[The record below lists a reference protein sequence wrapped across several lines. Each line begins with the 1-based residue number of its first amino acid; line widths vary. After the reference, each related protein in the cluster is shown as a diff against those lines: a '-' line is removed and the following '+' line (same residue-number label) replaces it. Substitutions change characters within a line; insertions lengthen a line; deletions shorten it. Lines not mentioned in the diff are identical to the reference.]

1 MKQIVIMMGWLY
13 LIFSGCTSTQEQE
26 EAVADT
32 LHVTA
37 ADPIQAGRYL
47 VIVGGCNDCHTDGFM
62 MTEGNVPEENW
73 LTGSP
78 VGWQGPWGTTYPSN
92 LRLRVQEWSEDAWVQ
107 TLKTRKALPP
117 MPWMN
122 LNQMKEEDMR
132 AIYAYIHSLGPKG
145 EHMPLALAPGVAPS
159 TPYLSL
165 FPQNLPQTAST
176 Q

>member
-1 MKQIVIMMGWLY
+1 MGL
-13 LIFSGCTSTQEQE
+13 LCLVLSGCTASQEQE
-26 EAVADT
+26 AAMSDSPHT
-32 LHVTA
+32 TA
-37 ADPIQAGRYL
+37 EDPVQAGRYL
-47 VIVGGCNDCHTDGFM
+47 VIISGCNDCHTDGYLM
-62 MTEGNVPEENW
+62 VDGNIPEENW

-122 LNQMKEEDMR
+122 VNQMKEEDMR
-132 AIYAYIHSLGPKG
+132 ALYAYIKSLGAKG
-145 EHMPLALAPGVAPS
+145 EHMPAALEPGEAPS

-165 FPQNLPQTAST
+165 FPQNLPPSASV